1 MSIRNAMLAAGVLI
15 LAAAEAFAGSDLPQA
30 GDTYIISRD
39 EYHGFRGSHRIYN
52 RVADGLVKV
61 EYCGRSYWVRF
72 ATVAWTQ
79 LEVERENAVRVEFN
93 RGKGWRPICAHPERQ
108 VTLLDLGVQEDP
120 RVVVQNDGVPD
131 QRVNRFA
138 TIISSFR
145 TTTVDDAAK
154 SFHGRP
160 KDK

>member
-1 MSIRNAMLAAGVLI
+1 MSIRNTMLVASVLI
-15 LAAAEAFAGSDLPQA
+15 MAAADAFAESDLPKA

-39 EYHGFRGSHRIYN
+39 EYHGFRGSHRIYD
-52 RVADGLVKV
+52 RMSEGLVEV
-61 EYCGRSYWVRF
+61 EYCGRPYWVRF

-93 RGKGWRPICAHPERQ
+93 RGKGWQPICAHPERQ

-120 RVVVQNDGVPD
+120 RIVVQNDGVPV
-131 QRVNRFA
+131 QRVSRFA
-138 TIISSFR
+138 AIRDTFR
-145 TTTVDDAAK
+145 TTVDDAAK
-154 SFHGRP
+154 SFHGRQ